1 MTALVAWLFAIP
13 LMVAP
18 VALIASHTRVL
29 RGAAWLVG
37 LVQTGLVLTLYV
49 DRPAPVDLLA
59 WLPAL
64 NAVVEITAD
73 TAAWQAV
80 VVLTLTL
87 LVALGAEA
95 GLQTT
100 PSGARLALTGATYA
114 SLCLFLLTTDL
125 LIAAAAHGTAML
137 LLATL
142 LGLTDERAAAA
153 AARRFAVAGAAGT
166 FLLLL
171 AAGVLAAHG
180 GGTSLSAWEAL
191 APEPARRAA
200 VALALAAALMLP
212 LVPCHSWLAPVMA
225 SGSLAG
231 RVLVVGGWC
240 TAGAFAAVRFGAGLV
255 PEQLA
260 YAAPWPH
267 VAGLVSLFWGA
278 SLALAAPAADA
289 TRRLAAAIVAGGGL
303 VLVGVA
309 SISAGGVAGAWL
321 FALASAL
328 PRTALLLLACHLATG
343 GSRDGGSR
351 DGGWR
356 DGGRQGGGATALWI
370 ALCLAA
376 AAPGSGAFAGG
387 FLVFLESQA
396 WTGLFIAVTGVGAL
410 LALLSV
416 ARRPAAADGAVVPSP
431 VLRAAALALLVTVVC
446 GLLPG
451 WLLGDVE
458 ADIARQL
465 ERVPLAESAAEEVAP

>member
-18 VALIASHTRVL
+18 VALITSHTRVL
-29 RGAAWLVG
+29 RGVAWLVG
-37 LVQTGLVLTLYV
+37 LVQMGLVLTLYV

-95 GLQTT
+95 GQETA

-114 SLCLFLLTTDL
+114 SLCLFLLSTDL

-142 LGLTDERAAAA
+142 LGLTDERTAAA

-200 VALALAAALMLP
+200 VVLALAAALMLP
-212 LVPCHSWLAPVMA
+212 LVPCHTWLAPVLA

-260 YAAPWPH
+260 YAAPWPL
-267 VAGLVSLFWGA
+267 VTGLASLFWGA
-278 SLALAAPAADA
+278 SLALAAPVVDA
-289 TRRLAAAIVAGGGL
+289 TRRLAASIVAGGGL

-343 GSRDGGSR
+343 GWR

-356 DGGRQGGGATALWI
+356 DGGWKGGGATALWI

-387 FLVFLESQA
+387 FLVFLESHA
-396 WTGLFIAVTGVGAL
+396 WTGLSIAVTGVGAT

-416 ARRPAAADGAVVPSP
+416 ARRPEAGDGVVMPSP

-465 ERVPLAESAAEEVAP
+465 ERVPLTESAAEEVAP